1 MFKRFKYQREYRRK
15 QNADKRKLRKHHEV
29 MRKEMKAE
37 IKAERSKQFHHFLA
51 NPFRSRGLSPDA
63 ELKREMKSEI
73 YRLKK
78 DERQRKMRRFRENP
92 IKAIFYREKSSEELQ
107 MAQWRKTDKKVAFRK
122 RIRSKFHTLRE
133 IFGTGD
139 IRKKFIYGTIQSTTF
154 YILSFLIVYISYQM
168 ITMLVS
174 KGFNIPTVW
183 YYYRVKFPLF
193 SGSHLY
199 TRAALIS
206 IFSAGPM
213 LSLILAFIF
222 LKQYFSKK
230 VKSQNLKLLLLWG
243 FINGINM
250 FFGSYIVGFVTRTE
264 FIYVSEWI
272 FMSSMFDV
280 EEIFFTIVSIS
291 ICLLIGRLVT
301 PLFLLSSGSIK
312 LIETKNRLFYI
323 LSHVFIP
330 WGIGVVVFFLMTS
343 PTHYIP
349 LFMKTITPVFILMP
363 TIFIYNSARNEA
375 IQTTGVIQKS
385 YFRWSIVIILLAIL
399 FFYRILLNFGLQLF

>member
-15 QNADKRKLRKHHEV
+15 QNADKRKLRKHHDA
-29 MRKEMKAE
+29 MRKE
-37 IKAERSKQFHHFLA
+37 IKAERSKRLRYFLA
-51 NPFRSRGLSPDA
+51 NPFKSKGISPDA

-73 YRLKK
+73 HRLKK
-78 DERQRKMRRFRENP
+78 DERQRKIRRFRENP
-92 IKAIFYREKSSEELQ
+92 LRALFYREKSSEELQ

-122 RIRSKFHTLRE
+122 RLKSKFQTLRE
-133 IFGTGD
+133 IFGSGD
-139 IRKKFIYGTIQSTTF
+139 LRKKFVYGTIQSTTF
-154 YILSFLIVYISYQM
+154 YILSFLIIYISYQM

-174 KGFNIPTVW
+174 KAFSIPTVW

-193 SGSHLY
+193 TGSHLY

-206 IFSAGPM
+206 IFSSGPM

-230 VKSQNLKLLLLWG
+230 VKSQNLKLFLLWG

-301 PLFLLSSGSIK
+301 PLFILSSGSIK

-330 WGIGVVVFFLMTS
+330 WSIGVVVFFLMTS